1 MSAPGRHRG
10 VVARSLLGAVFA
22 LLIVCALPPAASAH
36 AYIVGTEPTIG
47 SVLTG
52 APHRVLITF
61 DEPVTIDAGAM
72 EVLDPTGK
80 RVDGGTVS
88 QPAHDEIDV
97 QLSGARRHGTYTVS
111 WRVTS
116 ADTHVVHGVFS
127 FSVGKP
133 SNVGA
138 VRIRALARGA
148 VPAAVTA
155 GFAVVRGVNLLLL
168 LICGGGAFALVVVV
182 GDAGA
187 EVHRRLLVALSG
199 SALVLVLAAL
209 GGIALQSAEVSG
221 SNIGGGFAGSA
232 LAVVRDQRFG
242 AVWLVRAWLA
252 VLYATVA
259 IVGQRATPR
268 MRRLA
273 TRALVVLGVALAV
286 TPSLSGHA
294 DTAGT
299 LYFTADLV
307 HVLAAAAWV
316 GGLATMLLALAFA
329 RPDGRG
335 TLAAASV
342 PRLSVLA
349 TGAVALLMVGGVLGA
364 IHEVGAWRGL
374 WQSTYG
380 ELVLVKIGLGL
391 PLLALGAI
399 NHFVAVPAFRAGAGG
414 AQTRRRLVRAMGA
427 EIAVLWGVVGVTG
440 VLGGQPPARNAVAL
454 TASTS
459 VTRPVGPYRAT
470 ITIAPATVGSDRI
483 IIQLAQ
489 TRRPADVGEVD
500 GALRGPSGET
510 TQLTVTQTGPLR
522 FGAAAAAF
530 TRAGRWQLELTVR
543 TGARE
548 WLARIPLDIHPAGAL

>member
-1 MSAPGRHRG
+1 MSA
-10 VVARSLLGAVFA
+10 LLVLCG
-22 LLIVCALPPAASAH
+22 LPPQASAH

-52 APHRVLITF
+52 APQRVLITF

-72 EVLDPTGK
+72 EVLDPTGT
-80 RVDGGTVS
+80 RVDGGIVS
-88 QPAHDEIDV
+88 QPAHDRIDV
-97 QLSGARRHGTYTVS
+97 QLRGARRHGTYTVS

-127 FSVGKP
+127 FSVGRP
-133 SNVGA
+133 TNVGA
-138 VRIRALARGA
+138 VRNRALASGA
-148 VPAAVTA
+148 VPAAVTV
-155 GFAVVRGVNLLLL
+155 GFSVVRGVNLLLL
-168 LICGGGAFALVVVV
+168 LICGGGALALVFVV

-199 SALVLVLAAL
+199 AALVLVLAAL
-209 GGIALQSAEVSG
+209 GGIALQGAEVSG

-242 AVWLVRAWLA
+242 AVWLARAWLA
-252 VLYATVA
+252 VLYASVA
-259 IVGQRATPR
+259 IAAQRASPR
-268 MRRLA
+268 VRRVA
-273 TRALVVLGVALAV
+273 TRVLVALGAALLV

-294 DTAGT
+294 DAAGT

-316 GGLATMLLALAFA
+316 GGLATMLLALALA
-329 RPDGRG
+329 GRDGR
-335 TLAAASV
+335 AALVRASA
-342 PRLSVLA
+342 PRLSLLA
-349 TGAVALLMVGGVLGA
+349 TGAVGTLMVGGVLSA

-391 PLLALGAI
+391 PVLALGAL
-399 NHFVAVPAFRAGAGG
+399 NHFVAVPALHAAADGER
-414 AQTRRRLVRAMGA
+414 TRRRLVRAIGA
-427 EIAVLWGVVGVTG
+427 EVALLCAVVGVTG

-459 VTRPVGPYRAT
+459 MTRPVGPYRAT
-470 ITIAPATVGSDRI
+470 ITTTPATVGSDRI
-483 IIQLAQ
+483 IIEL
-489 TRRPADVGEVD
+489 TRRARRPPEIGEVD
-500 GALRGPSGET
+500 GALRGPDGNT
-510 TQLTVTQTGPLR
+510 TQLNVTQTAPLG

-530 TRAGRWQLELTVR
+530 TAAGAWELELTVR

-548 WLARIPLDIHPAGAL
+548 WLARIPIEIHPAGAL